1 MTPYLGVYI
10 NLRYVNLQTPKVS
23 VVFKPN
29 DLHRSIVAGSN
40 SWTKVSCFSMR
51 ITVTGTLPIQKDRA
65 DMVLPLRGVVVIHI
79 GKRTACRI

>member
-40 SWTKVSCFSMR
+40 SWTKVSCFSLR
-51 ITVTGTLPIQKDRA
+51 ITVTGTLPIQKDGA
-65 DMVLPLRGVVVIHI
+65 DMELP
-79 GKRTACRI
+79 